1 MWVVEVEE
9 KGGTRER
16 RNAPGVGIKVLYF
29 LPEILKGKRRK
40 QKKSWDFYF
49 SVNSFFTFLFLLLYF
64 QFIRLS
70 FLFKWGCYT
79 ILEIKK
85 DSQTKGILRRDRWYR
100 LNQASKKKS
109 RNISTTFPVL
119 RKTNI
124 RESSLRITKWVL
136 TFFFF
141 TLSSG
146 FDKLR

>member
-100 LNQASKKKS
+100 LNQASKKKIEKYKHD
-109 RNISTTFPVL
+109 ISCSAKDKHSGKFPSNNEVSINL
-119 RKTNI
+119 
-124 RESSLRITKWVL
+124 
-136 TFFFF
+136 FFFYPF
-141 TLSSG
+141 LWLWQT
-146 FDKLR
+146 